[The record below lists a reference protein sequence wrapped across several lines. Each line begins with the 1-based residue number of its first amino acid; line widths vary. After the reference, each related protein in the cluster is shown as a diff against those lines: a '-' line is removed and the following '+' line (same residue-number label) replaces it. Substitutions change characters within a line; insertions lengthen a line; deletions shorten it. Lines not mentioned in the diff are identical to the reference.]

1 MRPNPTGGWVGLGVR
16 LGSGSFRL
24 WETGGQVQAG
34 VRRLERGFR
43 VNQAV
48 FQNFGT
54 GRGGIVSAR
63 LYHTAD
69 KHTTLIL

>member
-1 MRPNPTGGWVGLGVR
+1 MAWGRGAGRLCGCAPQPGGEKPREAGFFSEV
-16 LGSGSFRL
+16 
-24 WETGGQVQAG
+24 VQAG

-54 GRGGIVSAR
+54 GRGGIVSA
-63 LYHTAD
+63 
-69 KHTTLIL
+69 